1 VKPVLVETAEAVLT
15 IDTDEGVVDIEAGGR
30 LAPPPEIA
38 VSLPGVIACVGAGS
52 TVVALLGRRP
62 PLAIS
67 HDAGRTWHESGGGLP
82 RGQAIAIDEDD
93 PDSIL
98 FAARHRVWASHDG
111 GRFWESVAIDLP
123 EIKAVGFREA

>member
-1 VKPVLVETAEAVLT
+1 VKPVLVETTDAVLT
-15 IDTDEGVVDIEAGGR
+15 IDADDGVVDIDAGVR
-30 LAPPPEIA
+30 LARPPEIA
-38 VSLPGVIACVGAGS
+38 VSLPGVITCAGAGS
-52 TVVALLGRRP
+52 TLVALLRMRP

-82 RGQAIAIDEDD
+82 AGRAIAIDQDD
-93 PDSIL
+93 PDAIL

-123 EIKAVGFREA
+123 EIIAVGFREA